1 MSNTEIAPRSS
12 AAIAPTGGID
22 LSAAIQAAA
31 ALGKDGVEVMER
43 LHKIAQEE
51 RASNARAAFNS
62 AVADLHGRIGSIPKN
77 RTASFLTKGGSK
89 VTYRYADLHAIATA
103 LRKHTGALGLS
114 WRWSTVSGDRGEV
127 VTCHASHRDGHSES
141 ATWAAPIEGGNPL
154 TSDCQKAKIA
164 TTFAQRVTLIQVF
177 GLTDT
182 EDDIDGAMPV
192 GEVRGDGPDTDAPH
206 APSDGRISEAQV
218 ANLAAIISEA
228 PDADEEARKFLAHMN
243 VSRLAE
249 IHVARHEYATKL
261 LEKRRSTGWGAKA

>member
-1 MSNTEIAPRSS
+1 MNSEIAHKPT
-12 AAIAPTGGID
+12 AALAPTGGID

-51 RASNARAAFNS
+51 RAANSRAAFNA

-77 RTASFLTKGGSK
+77 RTASFLTKAGSK

-114 WRWSTVSGDRGEV
+114 WRWSTESSDRGEK

-182 EDDIDGAMPV
+182 EDDIDGTMPV
-192 GEVRGDGPDTDAPH
+192 GEVRDDGGDQFGATQ
-206 APSDGRISEAQV
+206 DGRITEHQV

-228 PDADEEARKFLAHMN
+228 PVPDAEAKKFLAHMG
-243 VSRLAE
+243 VARLAE
-249 IHVARHEYATKL
+249 IPAARFEYASKL
-261 LEKRRSTGWGAKA
+261 LEKRRATGWGASK